1 MLIND
6 VYVLASPERGKG
18 SSPPAVPPFP
28 SPHLLGPRTRTG
40 YHWDDYDMRGSRT
53 LMGCAD
59 GATAAPPDLLML
71 SEGASLVPMDDMM
84 EGLPLLPRPGYHT
97 CTPMHIDAAA
107 TPLLYVDPRGV
118 QEEPGY
124 DDDDDGNADEP
135 CSFEE
140 ILFANNISV
149 DSCQDM
155 GANHLSKYNIVS
167 DLEDDCSETPL
178 KISNV
183 PSAAEGI
190 NKLGSPRS
198 RRPFHR
204 RDYSRVS
211 DLSFLSALEEE
222 GVDDS
227 MSELQD
233 SDYESVDITSNP
245 QAATL
250 VQTSLSEVFL

>member
-1 MLIND
+1 MPLH
-6 VYVLASPERGKG
+6 V
-18 SSPPAVPPFP
+18 FT
-28 SPHLLGPRTRTG
+28 GP
-40 YHWDDYDMRGSRT
+40 
-53 LMGCAD
+53 GCN
-59 GATAAPPDLLML
+59 
-71 SEGASLVPMDDMM
+71 
-84 EGLPLLPRPGYHT
+84 T
-97 CTPMHIDAAA
+97 CIPIHIEAAA
-107 TPLLYVDPRGV
+107 TPLLCVDARDV
-118 QEEPGY
+118 QDTTEGN
-124 DDDDDGNADEP
+124 DDDGNDEP

-140 ILFANNISV
+140 ILLANNISV
-149 DSCQDM
+149 ESCQNLATD
-155 GANHLSKYNIVS
+155 HLSKYNIVS
-167 DLEDDCSETPL
+167 DLEDDCTESPL

-183 PSAAEGI
+183 PSAAEGV

-233 SDYESVDITSNP
+233 SDYESVDRTSN
-245 QAATL
+245 QQTATL